1 MWPQRESFTTPE
13 PALLTGVAVAGD
25 YLAAGGDAGTAW
37 LWDLQSGRLRATL
50 PAHTGPVNSIVLLSS
65 TAGISGSRLITAG
78 QDDTAKV
85 WTIAAN
91 GSVARQPEFTLA
103 GHSGD
108 VTAVAVSPGPEAL
121 LATASHD
128 GTARLWNLETGE
140 EGLTLAGHSGWV
152 NDVAFN
158 TAGDWLV
165 TAGEDGT
172 VRVWEVASGRELLR
186 LDSSAGWFGA
196 VKRVAFSP
204 TGQGLVALTGDGIV
218 FGWSLAEGQSGDVPS
233 AQLVLQV
240 PPAPGSIPGSLAFD
254 STGRV
259 VVTAGADG
267 VVRFYAWS
275 VEDLLAL
282 R

>member
-1 MWPQRESFTTPE
+1 MAAAGVFTTTE
-13 PALLTGVAVAGD
+13 PARLTSVAVAGD
-25 YLAAGGDAGTAW
+25 YLAAGDDAGTAW
-37 LWDLQSGRLRATL
+37 VWNLEESGRLRATL
-50 PAHTGPVNSIVLLSS
+50 PAHTGPVNSVVLLNA
-65 TAGISGSRLITAG
+65 TAGISESRLITAG

-85 WTIAAN
+85 WTIASTGAV
-91 GSVARQPEFTLA
+91 SRQPELTLA
-103 GHSGD
+103 GHTGD
-108 VTAVAVSPGPEAL
+108 VTDLAVGPGPDAL

-140 EGLTLAGHSGWV
+140 AGLTLAGHTGWV

-158 TAGDWLV
+158 PAGSWLA

-172 VRVWEVASGRELLR
+172 VRVWEAASGKELLR
-186 LDSSAGWFGA
+186 LDSSAGLIGP

-204 TGQGLVALTGDGIV
+204 SGEGLAALTGDGAV
-218 FGWSLAEGQSGDVPS
+218 FGWSQSGDDPS

-240 PPAPGSIPGSLAFD
+240 PPVPGSAPGSLAFD
-254 STGRV
+254 STGRAL
-259 VVTAGADG
+259 VTAGADG

-275 VEDLLAL
+275 VEELLTL